1 MDLKTFLLARIA
13 EDEAVARAAVDKD
26 GRWHV
31 DRSHPLYESVVQGDI
46 HIYDEGG
53 HTAEQAAHIARH
65 DPARVLAECA
75 AKRAIV
81 DRHRR
86 DPDVQRMIY
95 GDIYPCTECGDADDS
110 PMEWPCPTMRILAAV
125 YADHPDYQSE
135 WAQEASQA

>member
-13 EDEAVARAAVDKD
+13 EDEAEANGQLGAEYYTDGAWPEEVA
-26 GRWHV
+26 
-31 DRSHPLYESVVQGDI
+31 
-46 HIYDEGG
+46 
-53 HTAEQAAHIARH
+53 
-65 DPARVLAECA
+65 ARVLAECA